1 MGDPTDIGGIILM
14 LRFTGV
20 MKLSRRMW
28 SGVDLFASNHTGHH
42 HCQEGNPDNDTA
54 NFKHATPRQS
64 DAFVIG
70 RRIAGEGSTA
80 APPSRE

>member
-1 MGDPTDIGGIILM
+1 M

-20 MKLSRRMW
+20 MKLSRRVR

-42 HCQEGNPDNDTA
+42 HCQEGNPDYGTA

-70 RRIAGEGSTA
+70 RRVTGGGSKFRRFGSILDAQTSQEIAI
-80 APPSRE
+80 